1 MPLRGGAGAN
11 RQYVLVVTGTGSR
24 RIVGR
29 ALRTV
34 AVGSG
39 VAVGLNGWVTSLNLR
54 IQGIARPQLEVLAGL
69 LALGVLAAR
78 AVPGVRWVAAFAGV
92 VATSAAFVAATAADW
107 VAHHL
112 RQRGLPVSVVASP
125 SRLLLTAAGVVVLW
139 ALAAVL
145 LRSSD
150 GLLPGR
156 AIGSVRHGAVR
167 AVAVGGATWLGG
179 ALVGATLTVVGY
191 FHGNPDRIPGSV
203 FHSYVKTLLVDLVV
217 WVLVVTIVSRPA
229 GLRARDAAFL
239 GGAGLVGYPLYRLL
253 LSLLQGPPLVPDL
266 WLAVNATALA
276 AGLFLGLWAT
286 RPTQPDP
293 LEEPVAPVG

>member
-1 MPLRGGAGAN
+1 M
-11 RQYVLVVTGTGSR
+11 
-24 RIVGR
+24 
-29 ALRTV
+29 
-34 AVGSG
+34 
-39 VAVGLNGWVTSLNLR
+39 
-54 IQGIARPQLEVLAGL
+54 
-69 LALGVLAAR
+69 
-78 AVPGVRWVAAFAGV
+78 
-92 VATSAAFVAATAADW
+92 
-107 VAHHL
+107 
-112 RQRGLPVSVVASP
+112 
-125 SRLLLTAAGVVVLW
+125 
-139 ALAAVL
+139 
-145 LRSSD
+145 
-150 GLLPGR
+150 
-156 AIGSVRHGAVR
+156 
-167 AVAVGGATWLGG
+167 
-179 ALVGATLTVVGY
+179 VGY

-276 AGLFLGLWAT
+276 AGLFLGLWPT